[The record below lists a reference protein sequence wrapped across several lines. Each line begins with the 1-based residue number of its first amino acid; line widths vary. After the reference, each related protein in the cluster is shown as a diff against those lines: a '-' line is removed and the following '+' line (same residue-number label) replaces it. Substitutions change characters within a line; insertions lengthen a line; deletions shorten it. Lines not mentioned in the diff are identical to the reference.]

1 VSKGG
6 NLLIVH
12 QTSIGKIPSAIAVL
26 LLLAVPVTAKPKQ
39 AVKRGFATVS
49 NAKLF
54 YEMAGQG
61 QPLILIHGGNMDRRM
76 WDQQF
81 AIFAKSY
88 KVIRYDVRG
97 FGKSDKQIKAFA
109 HYQDLYDLMKYLGV
123 KKANV
128 VGLSMGGGIAAD
140 FAISHPEMVENLILV
155 CPGINGFTIS
165 SDEGAYSIA
174 TIEAAR
180 DEGYGKATEM
190 WLNSPYMIPAME
202 HPELRQKLRQLSL
215 DNAHNWLA
223 NFVWSRDL
231 KPSTRERLKEIK
243 ARTLILVG
251 DRDVPNMMKL
261 IDEAAAKILGA
272 RKVVINGVGHLP
284 NMEEPA
290 EFNKIV
296 LGFLANGS

>member
-1 VSKGG
+1 M
-6 NLLIVH
+6 IVH
-12 QTSIGKIPSAIAVL
+12 QTSLNQILSTVAAL
-26 LLLAVPVTAKPKQ
+26 LLLAVPLIAKPKQ
-39 AVKRGFATVS
+39 VVKQGFATVS
-49 NAKLF
+49 NAKLY
-54 YEMAGQG
+54 YEIAGEG
-61 QPLILIHGGNMDRRM
+61 QPLIFVHGGNMDRRM

-97 FGKSDKQIKAFA
+97 FGKSDKQVKAFA
-109 HYQDLYDLMKYLGV
+109 HYQDLYDLMKFLGI

-128 VGLSMGGGIAAD
+128 VGLSLGGGIAAD
-140 FAISHPEMVENLILV
+140 FAISYPEMVENLILV
-155 CPGINGFTIS
+155 CPGINGFTLA
-165 SDEGAYSIA
+165 SDSGAYNIA

-202 HPELRQKLRQLSL
+202 HPELRPKLRQLSL

-231 KPSTRERLKEIK
+231 KPSSRERLPEIK
-243 ARTLILVG
+243 ARTLLIVG

-261 IDEAAAKILGA
+261 VDEAATRISGA

-284 NMEEPA
+284 NMERPA
-290 EFNKIV
+290 EFDKIV
-296 LGFLANGS
+296 LGFLANRS